1 MSKYSVAPY
10 AGTVVGIELLNEP
23 SGYVISEY
31 ISSSAELIQANDQEL
46 LHLRYRVDSS
56 SKK

>member
-1 MSKYSVAPY
+1 VSKYSVAPY

-31 ISSSAELIQANDQEL
+31 ISSSTLLIEANDQEL
-46 LHLRYRVDSS
+46 LHLRY
-56 SKK
+56 